1 MWPNLTKVEQTG
13 SRGVSTFTRRP
24 RRHDGPRPL
33 LELPPPAAAVTLVP
47 RSCWTPTGHHFRS
60 AQGSSRTSRQ
70 GAFGRQLCTRAE
82 RRARGGAAQQHLGDR
97 LRRWSGHQDG
107 QRGVPGAGLPGW
119 YNVGT
124 QRKVWRRRG
133 WEHFWEKITI
143 TATFGVLNFTEERS
157 NVRRV
162 TMNKS
167 HLWFNVTLWKGS
179 ISLT

>member
-13 SRGVSTFTRRP
+13 SRSVSTFTRRP
-24 RRHDGPRPL
+24 RSDDDPRPL

-70 GAFGRQLCTRAE
+70 GAFGRQLSTRAE

-97 LRRWSGHQDG
+97 LRRWSGHQAG

-133 WEHFWEKITI
+133 WEHFWENITI
-143 TATFGVLNFTEERS
+143 QPLLVSWILVKKGQMYGESPWISHTCGLMLRS
-157 NVRRV
+157 E
-162 TMNKS
+162 
-167 HLWFNVTLWKGS
+167 KGP
-179 ISLT
+179 LV